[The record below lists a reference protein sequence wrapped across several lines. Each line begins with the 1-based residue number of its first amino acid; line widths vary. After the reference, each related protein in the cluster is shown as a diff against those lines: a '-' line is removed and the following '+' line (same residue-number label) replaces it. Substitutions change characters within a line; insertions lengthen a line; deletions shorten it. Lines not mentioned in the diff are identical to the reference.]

1 MTFRNKH
8 QKSNPYYFVKVVVML
23 HDEIHDIRS
32 GSRILRIGEDL
43 IYVAN
48 MAAH

>member
-1 MTFRNKH
+1 MAH
-8 QKSNPYYFVKVVVML
+8 AYAES
-23 HDEIHDIRS
+23 DEIQDIQS
-32 GSRILRIGEDL
+32 GSRILHIGKDL